1 MSTESNKLRLIAL
14 KSALELGQKIDRH
27 LTSFYGNEEESFI
40 VPVDEIW
47 FNDGHE
53 KNKLSKSVREKDV
66 YILQDIGNYSLEYE
80 MHGFINHA
88 SPNDLA
94 QQLRDVIGACNSHP
108 DKISI
113 IMPLLYNGRQH
124 RRNGR
129 EGLSCSR
136 FLHELDMNQNVK
148 RFLTF
153 DAHDEGV
160 QQAMF
165 DTEFD
170 NFYSTNDLLES
181 FINNTDISE
190 LENVTFVAPDF
201 GAMGRTQF
209 YLNAFNSPHIKKDV
223 GVFYKRR
230 DYNIIENGKNPVIEH
245 SYIGGDM
252 TDRTAILIDDM
263 ISSGGSMLDSMKKL
277 KERGAKHIYAMCTF
291 ALFTEG
297 IDKFRESY
305 NNGVFDGIYTT
316 NLSYIPDEYKNEEWL
331 NVVDCSYYL
340 AKIIRNLH
348 NDKSISGL
356 LQDKGYTA
364 KVLAKKFEGYR

>member
-1 MSTESNKLRLIAL
+1 MNIEDNKLRLLVL
-14 KSALELGQKIDRH
+14 KSALELGNKVNKH
-27 LTSFYGNEEESFI
+27 LTSFYGNEDKSFMIPVEENFFS
-40 VPVDEIW
+40 
-47 FNDGHE
+47 DGHL
-53 KNKLSKSVREKDV
+53 KDKLLDTVREKDV
-66 YILQDIGNYSLEYE
+66 YILQDVGNYSLEYK

-94 QQLRDVIGACNSHP
+94 QQLRDIIGACNSHP

-136 FLHELDMNQNVK
+136 FLHELDLNNNVQ
-148 RFLTF
+148 RFITF

-160 QQAMF
+160 GQAMF
-165 DTEFD
+165 ETEFD
-170 NFYSTNDLLES
+170 NFYATNDLLES
-181 FINNTDISE
+181 FIKNTDISE
-190 LENVTFVAPDF
+190 LQEVTFVAPDF

-209 YLNAFNSPHIKKDV
+209 YLNAFNSPIIKKDV
-223 GVFYKRR
+223 GCFYKRR
-230 DYNIIENGKNPVIEH
+230 DYNIIKNGKNPIIEH

-252 TDRTAILIDDM
+252 NGRTAILIDDM
-263 ISSGGSMLDSMKKL
+263 ISSGGSMLDSMKEL
-277 KERGAKHIYAMCTF
+277 KERGAKHIYAMCSF

-297 IDKFRESY
+297 IDKFRECY
-305 NNGVFDGIYTT
+305 DNKIFDGIYTT
-316 NLSYIPDEYKNEEWL
+316 NLSYIPEDYQKEEWL

-348 NDKSISGL
+348 NGQSISGL
-356 LQDKGYTA
+356 LQDKSYTA
-364 KVLAKKFEGYR
+364 KVLAKKFENK